1 MHLSNFEARAH
12 GLVHVS
18 AWHHSSRYAQSFQDE
33 AETANHAFF
42 SFHSQGVTKT
52 NRLQIVLGI
61 RKILRVVLKATI
73 NANNYSTLVLG
84 RKFMEYTSLPNLISF
99 VSFLVY

>member
-1 MHLSNFEARAH
+1 MELKITLRHLA
-12 GLVHVS
+12 
-18 AWHHSSRYAQSFQDE
+18 
-33 AETANHAFF
+33 
-42 SFHSQGVTKT
+42 VTGST
-52 NRLQIVLGI
+52 PPPGANRLQIVLGI
-61 RKILRVVLKATI
+61 RKILRVVLEATI